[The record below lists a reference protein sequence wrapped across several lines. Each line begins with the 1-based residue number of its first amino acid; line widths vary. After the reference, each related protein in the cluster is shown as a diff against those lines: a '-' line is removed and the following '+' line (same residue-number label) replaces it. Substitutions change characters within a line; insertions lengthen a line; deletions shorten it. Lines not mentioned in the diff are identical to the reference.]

1 MSGPNT
7 NYDPVEVSALDP
19 AQVDAAV
26 EQALAA
32 IAAAASLDDLKAV
45 RIAHQGE
52 KSALALANREIG
64 ALPPSAKAEAGKRV
78 GQARGR
84 VGAGAHRAP
93 GRARGRA
100 RRADPRRGAG
110 RRHGARVLRRAPG
123 ARHPIELVAQRLVDA
138 FVGMGWEVAEGP
150 ELESEWLNFDALNLG
165 PDHPARQ
172 MQDTFF
178 LDPVDS
184 GLVLRTQTSPVQIRT
199 MLEQEPPI
207 YVVAPGQG
215 VPHRRPRRDA
225 HAGLPPDRVP
235 RRRQG
240 PDDGPPARRA
250 RRVRPHHVR
259 RGAPGPGCAPSYFPF
274 TEPSHGDRLRLLR
287 LPRHE
292 TCGSPTQ
299 CRTCGGSGW
308 IELGGSGMV
317 NRKVLRACGIDPD
330 VYSGFAFGLGI
341 ERALHAAPRGPGH
354 ARDGRGRRALL
365 AAVRDG
371 RSEMRMPLELARRVH
386 RPRPRSDRRRRRCRA
401 RLGRARGGGPPR
413 WRHHRAR
420 SSSAAS
426 STSRSEPQKNGKP
439 IRWCAVDV
447 GQNGQM
453 LTRGQA
459 PGDRLRGP
467 QLRGR
472 RPRRRRPARR
482 HPARRLP
489 DRRAQDLRPHV
500 QRHDLRRGRDRPR
513 ARPRGHHRPD
523 PPAR

>member
-19 AQVDAAV
+19 ANVDSAV
-26 EQALAA
+26 QEALAA

-52 KSALALANREIG
+52 KSPLALANREIG

-84 VGAGAHRAP
+84 VGQALSTRQAELEAERDE
-93 GRARGRA
+93 RILVEE
-100 RRADPRRGAG
+100 
-110 RRHGARVLRRAPG
+110 RVDVTVPALRRLTG

-207 YVVAPGQG
+207 YIVAPGK
-215 VPHRRPRRDA
+215 VFRTDDLDA
-225 HAGLPPDRVP
+225 THTPVFHQIECLAIDKGLTMAHLRGALDAFVRIMFGEDT
-235 RRRQG
+235 RT
-240 PDDGPPARRA
+240 
-250 RRVRPHHVR
+250 RVR
-259 RGAPGPGCAPSYFPF
+259 ANYFPF
-274 TEPSHGDRLRLLR
+274 TEPSMETDFLCFACHGE
-287 LPRHE
+287 E
-292 TCGSPTQ
+292 TWGSAEP

-317 NRKVLRACGIDPD
+317 NRKVLRTCGIDPD

-341 ERALHAAPRGPGH
+341 ERAL
-354 ARDGRGRRALL
+354 
-365 AAVRDG
+365 
-371 RSEMRMPLELARRVH
+371 
-386 RPRPRSDRRRRRCRA
+386 
-401 RLGRARGGGPPR
+401 
-413 WRHHRAR
+413 
-420 SSSAAS
+420 
-426 STSRSEPQKNGKP
+426 
-439 IRWCAVDV
+439 
-447 GQNGQM
+447 
-453 LTRGQA
+453 
-459 PGDRLRGP
+459 
-467 QLRGR
+467 QLRHG
-472 RPRRRRPARR
+472 
-482 HPARRLP
+482 
-489 DRRAQDLRPHV
+489 V
-500 QRHDLRRGRDRPR
+500 QGMHEIVEGDTRFSQQFGMG
-513 ARPRGHHRPD
+513 A
-523 PPAR
+523 